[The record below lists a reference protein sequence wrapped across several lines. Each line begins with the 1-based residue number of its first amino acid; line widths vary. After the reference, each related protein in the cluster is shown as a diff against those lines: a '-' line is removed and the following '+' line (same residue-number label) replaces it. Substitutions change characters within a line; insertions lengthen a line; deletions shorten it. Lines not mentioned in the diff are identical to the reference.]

1 MKKDSS
7 QHPDHS
13 EHLKRLNRVRGQLD
27 GVQKM
32 IEERRYCPDI
42 VFQIRAAA
50 KALQAMENEIMKTHV
65 HGCVKTAIKSRDE
78 KEVAKKID
86 EIMNLVSK

>member
-1 MKKDSS
+1 MKKDND

-13 EHLKRLNRVRGQLD
+13 GHIKRLNRVRGQLD
-27 GVQKM
+27 GIQNM
-32 IEERRYCPDI
+32 IEERRYCPEI

-50 KALQAMENEIMKTHV
+50 KALHAVENEILKTHV
-65 HGCVKTAIKSRDE
+65 HGCMKTAAKSKDE
-78 KEVAKKID
+78 KEILKKID